1 MPFHIDRFR
10 GSPDVQAMHPAAKW
24 GYLSLL
30 AFQWQTADCTL
41 PDDPLDLA
49 AASGLGDDLWPVHS
63 ARILRKFPPL
73 DIGGRRRN
81 EVCFQE
87 WSEAKRIFE
96 ARAAAARKT
105 TQTRAPRRKPTVT
118 VPISNGDR
126 AVTDGIASRSAQK
139 SERSADTITGT
150 VTSTSTE
157 TKAKTSRAKKPR
169 EGPTKTELAEKRHAE
184 FKALIFAE
192 WKVWGNPLETPPWDV
207 TEGTQLS
214 MMLRA
219 NPQLGL
225 EGMRRLLQHRGRSE
239 NVNLAARPSKWL
251 RSITDFAKGPLD
263 PYGKPKILNGH
274 APKPDNTL
282 AMIQERNARAA
293 AQVEAEARAN

>member
-1 MPFHIDRFR
+1 MPFHIDRWR
-10 GSPDVQAMHPAAKW
+10 GSPDVRAMHPAARM
-24 GYLSLL
+24 GYLELL
-30 AFQWQTADCTL
+30 CSCWQSPDCTIN
-41 PDDPLDLA
+41 DDPLDLA
-49 AASGLGDDLWPVHS
+49 TNSGLGDELWAVYG
-63 ARILRKFPPL
+63 ARILRKFDVVEGDRL
-73 DIGGRRRN
+73 RN
-81 EVCFQE
+81 QVLYGE
-87 WSEAKRIFE
+87 WKEAKRIFE

-239 NVNLAARPSKWL
+239 KVNLAARPSKWL